1 MVSVF
6 WQNKR
11 KKIRTFKVLLDILLQ
26 VYIVRIY
33 FGCAESVFCVIQV
46 IFAQTKK
53 KKLLI
58 RNEESVYI
66 M

>member
-1 MVSVF
+1 MVSVL
-6 WQNKR
+6 WQNKQ

-26 VYIVRIY
+26 VCIVRIY
-33 FGCAESVFCVIQV
+33 FGCTESVFCVSQV
-46 IFAQTKK
+46 IFAQINKQ
-53 KKLLI
+53 KLLI